1 QDIRESVAALSEC
14 LSRTARKPRLRA
26 ASRSLVRAKPPDRR
40 LRRNVCRLA
49 TTQGALAARI
59 SKLAG
64 ARKARVRRLADGGD
78 SRQAPARRQ
87 SLLCRADQREHADAW
102 RALPA
107 QACAL
112 SPGYAGRV

>member
-1 QDIRESVAALSEC
+1 APDDGRSRRRQRELDDAHHASRSRPRARQCISLAAPQRLAQDIRESVAALSEC

-64 ARKARVRRLADGGD
+64 ARKARVRRL
-78 SRQAPARRQ
+78 
-87 SLLCRADQREHADAW
+87 
-102 RALPA
+102 
-107 QACAL
+107 
-112 SPGYAGRV
+112 